1 LIDSISYTAFN
12 FTRRGLFEKHKLIVA
27 AILTFRIL
35 ERGGK
40 LNPAEIEHLV
50 INKADPNP
58 PPIPEP
64 LKGFL
69 NDAIWANIKGL

>member
-40 LNPAEIEHLV
+40 LNPAEI
-50 INKADPNP
+50 
-58 PPIPEP
+58 
-64 LKGFL
+64 
-69 NDAIWANIKGL
+69 